1 MPRKPIGERPMT
13 DAERQARC
21 RAARESGTPAVRIRR
36 PLDHRSRAKRWRDA
50 VSKLT
55 TLQGQYA
62 AWLEALPENLQ
73 DSATAEALQAICD
86 LDLTELQAIV
96 PPRGFGRDRPA
107 RRPLGTRA
115 GASKTAPDRPTS
127 PAPHRTA
134 LAPAAQP
141 RPAPPGR
148 ALPSAPFTRGVNF
161 GRRSGVTFRRRL
173 TIMQIRLPADQ
184 ALKLGDPTPWLWPT
198 SVLASTP
205 ASVPAWSSSQ

>member
-50 VSKLT
+50 VSELT
-55 TLQGQYA
+55 TLQGHYA

-73 DSATAEALQAICD
+73 DSATAEALHAICD

-96 PPRGFGRDRPA
+96 PPAASAETDP

-115 GASKTAPDRPTS
+115 GASRTAPDRPTS

-134 LAPAAQP
+134 LPRLRNPDQLRRGERYRPRHSQGGSILDADLECAP
-141 RPAPPGR
+141 G
-148 ALPSAPFTRGVNF
+148 
-161 GRRSGVTFRRRL
+161 SG
-173 TIMQIRLPADQ
+173 QIGQ
-184 ALKLGDPTPWLWPT
+184 
-198 SVLASTP
+198 
-205 ASVPAWSSSQ
+205 